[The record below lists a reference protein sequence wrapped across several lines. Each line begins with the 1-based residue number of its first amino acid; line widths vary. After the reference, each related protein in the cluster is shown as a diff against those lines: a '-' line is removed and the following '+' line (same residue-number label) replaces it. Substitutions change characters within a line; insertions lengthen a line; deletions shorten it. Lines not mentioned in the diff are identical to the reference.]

1 MRLKNNTTG
10 LIIISDMPN
19 GQGFGLP
26 LPGGVEVLVFNE
38 DAEKSEQLGSFL
50 TSGGLLN
57 LGPEEPSTGSPQ
69 AEAQPAAIGPYHF
82 QITNQP
88 SIGKALVAT
97 GPDTASWQST
107 AGTLTFIDSEVPAGL
122 INGSNTNFTLA
133 NTPAPGSLH
142 LYKGGLRQRPTVDYT
157 IVGPNIT
164 FLTAPDVNT
173 NLLADYRL

>member
-1 MRLKNNTTG
+1 MRIKNNTTG

-26 LPGGVEVLVFNE
+26 IPGGVEVLIFNE

-69 AEAQPAAIGPYHF
+69 ADAQPAAVGGS
-82 QITNQP
+82 QVLVTNAP

-97 GPDTASWQST
+97 GTSTAEWQST
-107 AGTLTFIDSEVPAGL
+107 GGTISFIDSEVPAGT

-133 NTPAPGSLH
+133 NLPAPGSLH

-157 IVGPNIT
+157 IVGQNIT
-164 FLTAPDVNT
+164 FVTAPDVNT